1 MTFSKLRNDEIEPA
15 KMISN
20 TDGTKS
26 ICVETYMVNEGA
38 NIIGVKVYS
47 EDGQTVNKIIEDG
60 NYIAVALDMLC
71 GTDLPLGTKVSLQI
85 DFSLNK

>member
-1 MTFSKLRNDEIEPA
+1 MKFRNDEIESA
-15 KMISN
+15 KMISS

-26 ICVETYMVNEGA
+26 ICIETYMVNEAA

-60 NYIAVALDMLC
+60 NSIAVALDMLC
-71 GTDLPLGTKVSLQI
+71 GTELPLGTKASLQI
-85 DFSLNK
+85 DFSLK